1 MRFLRHLSTILLWKA
16 SWAQAASYSPALDV
30 TNPPQLFAA
39 TTQAL
44 KNLLT
49 YYIPTQTGVFPQAQT
64 PWHESGMIWGMFFDY
79 AKWTG
84 DTQFLDLV
92 TDALV
97 NISYVTEH
105 DFLGGSAVSVV
116 QTILGV
122 WNDDVL
128 WPSQVTVGGAEVFG
142 PNAIMPRSNGD
153 WISLATK
160 TYDQTGVET
169 DDKCGGGIYWS
180 RDRGSPSG
188 VYKSLIT
195 QIEFIS
201 QGARN
206 YLQTK
211 NETALAQSK
220 TVLDWIMSSGLGNLN
235 TGELLDGMPTTDCTK
250 FTKTSWSYNYGQ
262 LIGSLAWM
270 NLATKNQTYL
280 DMISP
285 FFDYSVKLFAPT
297 GVITE
302 RCEADVSCNRDQQ
315 GFKAIYAR
323 NLVYVYRQTTNAT
336 IKNVIQDIIDASVK
350 AMVSNSCDKDWNCG
364 GNWTTDTQP
373 LKYIRSQHVS
383 AALLVSAIGIHGNA
397 SAGLL
402 PDVNSQALGSSIRV
416 SKEKA
421 KKGSSASL
429 KIGSSR
435 MRIFGLSCLLAA
447 AHVLILIH

>member
-1 MRFLRHLSTILLWKA
+1 MIHSRQPETELMKA
-16 SWAQAASYSPALDV
+16 SSAQAASYSPTLDV
-30 TNPPQLFAA
+30 TNPAQVFAA

-44 KNLLT
+44 QNLLT
-49 YYIPTQTGVFPQAQT
+49 YYTPTQSGVFSQVQT

-84 DTQFLDLV
+84 DTQFLELV

-105 DFLGGSAVSVV
+105 AKVSRLTEVEYLSDFLGGNAVSVV
-116 QTILGV
+116 QTLLGV
-122 WNDDVL
+122 WNDDLL
-128 WPSQVTVGGAEVFG
+128 WPSQAAVGGAEVFG

-220 TVLDWIMSSGLGNLN
+220 QVLDWIMSSGLGNLN
-235 TGELLDGMPTTDCTK
+235 TGELLDGMPSNNCQQ

-302 RCEADVSCNRDQQ
+302 LCEADVSCNRDQQ

-336 IKNVIQDIIDASVK
+336 IKDAIQKMIDASVN
-350 AMVSNSCDKDWNCG
+350 AMVSNSCDKQWNCG

-373 LKYIRSQHVS
+373 VKYIRSQAVS
-383 AALLVSAIGIHGNA
+383 AALLVSAIGIHGI
-397 SAGLL
+397 
-402 PDVNSQALGSSIRV
+402 SS
-416 SKEKA
+416 
-421 KKGSSASL
+421 
-429 KIGSSR
+429 
-435 MRIFGLSCLLAA
+435 
-447 AHVLILIH
+447 